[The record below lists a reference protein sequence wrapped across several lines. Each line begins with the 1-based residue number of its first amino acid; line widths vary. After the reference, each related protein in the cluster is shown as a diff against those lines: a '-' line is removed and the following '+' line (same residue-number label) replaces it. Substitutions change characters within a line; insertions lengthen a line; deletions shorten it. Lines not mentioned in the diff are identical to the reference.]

1 MVLHVENIHIAE
13 KGNYKKKK
21 KLYGNRSRLTGSEHI
36 NTNSVI
42 F

>member
-1 MVLHVENIHIAE
+1 MELHVENIHIAE
-13 KGNYKKKK
+13 KGNYKKK